1 MRPGADVTDGSDL
14 RAIMGSVATR
24 LQHDQRFP
32 SDPTTV
38 MTMLR
43 DPAFIELKCQRTGS
57 LETTAT
63 IEDTADGGCVITST
77 RVLPSQV
84 PAAARSFVGD
94 TITVTEVQ
102 TWTAPGADGS
112 ATATVTV
119 DFAAPMAF
127 AGTLTMS
134 PDGEATTVRT
144 DGEFKASVPF
154 VGKSIEKSVAEQTA
168 KYLTV
173 EETVGGEWLSR

>member
-1 MRPGADVTDGSDL
+1 MMSA
-14 RAIMGSVATR
+14 VATR

-32 SDPTTV
+32 GDPATV
-38 MTMLR
+38 MAMLR
-43 DPAFIELKCQRTGS
+43 DPQFIQEKCQRTGS
-57 LETTAT
+57 LETTSSVQ
-63 IEDTADGGCVITST
+63 DTPDGGCVITST

-84 PAAARSFVGD
+84 PAAARSFVGE

-102 TWTAPGADGS
+102 TWTPPAADGS

-127 AGTLTMS
+127 SGTLTMA
-134 PDGEATTVRT
+134 PDGPSTTVRT

-154 VGKSIEKSVAEQTA
+154 VGKSIEKTVAEQTA